1 MEFIKYCL
9 HCLGI
14 IFSGA
19 LGQNPHGMS
28 FETVIIGGL
37 TLFALVGLL
46 LGILYLIAFIISL
59 FD

>member
-9 HCLGI
+9 HCCLMA
-14 IFSGA
+14 FSAAFGN
-19 LGQNPHGMS
+19 NPDGMT
-28 FETVIIGGL
+28 FEIAIVGSITM
-37 TLFALVGLL
+37 FALVGLL